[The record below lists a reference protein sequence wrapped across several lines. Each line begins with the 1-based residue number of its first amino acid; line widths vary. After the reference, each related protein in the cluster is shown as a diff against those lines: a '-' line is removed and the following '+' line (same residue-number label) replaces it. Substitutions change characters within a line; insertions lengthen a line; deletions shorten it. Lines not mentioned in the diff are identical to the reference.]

1 MKQDDVREDW
11 EKEVSIMV
19 RNIAQQSLDE
29 WEINA
34 MIKNIMNLFTAHSTS
49 LLQKMEKK
57 KTKVDTFAG
66 WTIHHDEGYNEGVS
80 DCIAI
85 VKEI

>member
-1 MKQDDVREDW
+1 MIDDFIDSKLAEFEMDIAYNATWKKIEWLRQFSKDIQ
-11 EKEVSIMV
+11 KEV
-19 RNIAQQSLDE
+19 
-29 WEINA
+29 
-34 MIKNIMNLFTAHSTS
+34 STS